1 MAHYHSPWDYCHGE
15 DKLPLKAR
23 IAVGR
28 AITTGVLAIA
38 SIGTAQA
45 DEGGTPFWQSGQ
57 FASMAAVPDTP
68 GWTLSVNPYYYTG
81 STDSSKR
88 TQKGSTVTTGTTS
101 FSPIVYVQP
110 GYAFETTILG
120 GTPFLAV
127 SWGSGQA
134 RTTTETSTSATRS
147 DTGRGESVWGGTDL
161 SPFASIAWNSGN
173 HNWMTYLTGNIP
185 TGRYNSESLANL
197 GIGHGALDWGG
208 GYTYYN
214 ASTGL
219 EFSAVAGLTYNFLNP
234 ATNVKSGVDSHLDW
248 SASKVIGEHWAAGVA
263 GYVYYQLTGDTGSGN
278 LVGPYLSQVGGFG
291 PQVSYLFDVSGQ
303 SASLNLRAYK
313 ELWAD
318 NRTQGYAIFLALTVP
333 LGTTTPQ
340 RKQGQSGP

>member
-1 MAHYHSPWDYCHGE
+1 M
-15 DKLPLKAR
+15 
-23 IAVGR
+23 
-28 AITTGVLAIA
+28 AIA
-38 SIGTAQA
+38 SIGIARA

-68 GWTLSVNPYYYTG
+68 GWTLSVNPYYYNG
-81 STDSSKR
+81 GTDSLSK
-88 TQKGSTVTTGTTS
+88 TQRGATVTTGTKS

-110 GYAFETTILG
+110 GYAFETKILG

-147 DTGRGESVWGGTDL
+147 DIGRGESVWGGTDI

-173 HNWMTYLTGNIP
+173 NNWMTYLTGNIP
-185 TGRYNSESLANL
+185 TGTYNAESLANL
-197 GIGHGALDWGG
+197 GIGHAALDWGG

-219 EFSAVAGLTYNFLNP
+219 EFSAVVGLTYNFLNP
-234 ATNVKSGVDSHLDW
+234 STDVKSGVDSHLDW
-248 SASKVIGEHWAAGVA
+248 GASKVIGDHWEAGVA
-263 GYVYYQLTGDTGSGN
+263 GYVYYQLTGDSGSGN
-278 LVGPYLSQVGGFG
+278 LVGPYISQVGGFG
-291 PQVSYLFDVSGQ
+291 PQVSYLFDIGGK

-318 NRTQGYAIFLALTVP
+318 NRPQGYAVFLALTVP
-333 LGTTTPQ
+333 LGETTKL
-340 RKQGQSGP
+340 RKQRQGGQ

>member
-1 MAHYHSPWDYCHGE
+1 M
-15 DKLPLKAR
+15 PLKAR
-23 IAVGR
+23 IAAGR
-28 AITTGVLAIA
+28 AITAGLLAIA
-38 SIGTAQA
+38 STGIAQA

-68 GWTLSVNPYYYTG
+68 GWTLSVNPYYYNG

-88 TQKGSTVTTGTTS
+88 TQKGSTITTGTKS

-185 TGRYNSESLANL
+185 TGRYNSESLANP

-291 PQVSYLFDVSGQ
+291 PQVSYLFDVNGQ